1 MKAEKEKIHAF
12 FTALTA
18 VHVVCGKM
26 TRHKAE
32 KKAYKH
38 LVDTYGEEYLEELFK
53 DEIKTEVK

>member
-1 MKAEKEKIHAF
+1 MKDEKEKIHAF

-32 KKAYKH
+32 KKAYNH
-38 LVDTYGEEYLEELFK
+38 LVDMYGEEYLEELFK
-53 DEIKTEVK
+53 EE